1 MTRKNATVDHDRS
14 GFAAD
19 ADDQTPSP
27 STVEPT
33 ATATI
38 AATRTAAMDAGETED
53 SLPNTLT
60 IIGQGT
66 PSSFE
71 ITVDGEIDLTDDP
84 RDADA
89 TVVSG
94 TTVEGTIESG
104 TVTFQFTGDLTDVTF
119 VDRGITGQEPATT
132 PNVHVDY
139 DAPDQRQS

>member
-1 MTRKNATVDHDRS
+1 MTRKNATVDHDSS
-14 GFAAD
+14 GLTAD
-19 ADDQTPSP
+19 ADDQAASP
-27 STVEPT
+27 ITVEPT
-33 ATATI
+33 ATATV
-38 AATRTAAMDAGETED
+38 AATRTTTADAGDAED
-53 SLPNTLT
+53 ALPNTLT

-71 ITVDGEIDLTDDP
+71 ITVDGEIDLADDP

-94 TTVEGTIESG
+94 TTVEGTIESD
-104 TVTFQFTGDLTDVTF
+104 TVTFRFTGDLTDVTF

-139 DAPDQRQS
+139 DAPDGVQS